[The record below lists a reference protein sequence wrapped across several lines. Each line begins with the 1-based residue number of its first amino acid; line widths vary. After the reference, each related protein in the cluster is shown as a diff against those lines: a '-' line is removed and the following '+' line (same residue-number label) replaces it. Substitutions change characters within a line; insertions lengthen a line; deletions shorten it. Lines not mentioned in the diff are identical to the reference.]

1 MMNSQTY
8 VSDPKIWEAFYKNMA
23 EKKFNPYKY
32 KPRQIGR
39 GMKNRKSYVIPI
51 RPHSQLESQQ
61 IPTQVTPMA
70 VVEER
75 ARIEHINDVE
85 KGIPHVNLKKGI
97 KGKRKQPS
105 VSPLK
110 EPKRLTSSKKK
121 KNTTQRRKKQN
132 VSTPLKKRKY
142 IKQKQTLKEPRPTQ
156 TKVLSIDSYKN
167 IFND

>member
-70 VVEER
+70 AVEER
-75 ARIEHINDVE
+75 ARIEHTNDVE
-85 KGIPHVNLKKGI
+85 KGIPHVNVQKGI
-97 KGKRKQPS
+97 KGNRKQPS

-110 EPKRLTSSKKK
+110 ELKRLTSPKKK
-121 KNTTQRRKKQN
+121 KKTTTQRRKKQ
-132 VSTPLKKRKY
+132 STSLKKKKY

-156 TKVLSIDSYKN
+156 SKILSIDSYKN